1 MRLRTLA
8 VALLVLPVL
17 LTGCG
22 SKKGSTKLVHTDTT
36 SKAPPS
42 ATIDLAVAD
51 GKLAFDKKSIKVQAG
66 TVELVLTNDSS
77 TPHAIAI
84 KGHGVSVKGKTVSN
98 GGRSVVQ
105 ATLKSGI
112 YEFYCPVDGHEK
124 SGMKGQ
130 LRVGNKM

>member
-1 MRLRTLA
+1 MRLRTL
-8 VALLVLPVL
+8 VIALLVLPVL

-22 SKKGSTKLVHTDTT
+22 SKKTAQTFVHTDTT

-42 ATIDLAVAD
+42 ATFDLAVAD
-51 GKLAFDKKSIKVQAG
+51 GKLAFDKKAIKAEAG
-66 TVELVLTNDSS
+66 TVELVLSNPSS

-84 KGHGVSVKGKTVSN
+84 KGHGVNVKGKIVSS

-105 ATLKSGI
+105 ATLKPGV
-112 YEFYCPVDGHEK
+112 YEFYCPVDGHEQA
-124 SGMKGQ
+124 GMKGQ